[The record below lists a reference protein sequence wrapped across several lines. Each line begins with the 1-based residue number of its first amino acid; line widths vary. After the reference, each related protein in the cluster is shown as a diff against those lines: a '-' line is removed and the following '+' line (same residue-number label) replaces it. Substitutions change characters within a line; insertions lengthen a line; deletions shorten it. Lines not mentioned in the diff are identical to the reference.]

1 MRTTVISWLLALAA
15 LVGPPV
21 WVIYWF
27 GEGHGASLSRL
38 AQVQD
43 GMSREQVAKLL
54 GNPSTINRSTDD
66 RESWSYGGWTWCR
79 VKVYLKSGVVDGTDH
94 DH

>member
-1 MRTTVISWLLALAA
+1 MM
-15 LVGPPV
+15 
-21 WVIYWF
+21 YWW

-43 GMSREQVAKLL
+43 GMSREQVVKLL
-54 GNPSTINRSTDD
+54 GNPNTINRSGDD
-66 RESWSYGGWTWCR
+66 YESWYYGRWTWCQ
-79 VKVYLKSGVVDGTDH
+79 VKVYLKSEVVDGTDH